1 MQYCDSQFEG
11 VVAATMTVVTS
22 WGGDEWKIPEK
33 YTKFNNEHGGGIS
46 PITLQARLSDLID
59 EELAEYL

>member
-1 MQYCDSQFEG
+1 
-11 VVAATMTVVTS
+11 MTVV
-22 WGGDEWKIPEK
+22 GFGYGDEWKIPEK
-33 YTKFNNEHGGGIS
+33 YTKFNSEHGGHIS